1 MSRSKRLAHRVSP
14 HVYALFLATAS
25 AVMAACGLAYADERY
40 SGHATVRLVTGN
52 DYAPFTGSDLPGGG
66 MITDIVRE
74 VFQLLGREVD
84 VSFRPWKRGYR
95 ETLAGK
101 YVATFPYVRT
111 AERTADFLYSEPVLR
126 TAMRPF
132 VKAGSALDADS
143 LKDPAGLRYCYPLG
157 YELTDTAAAKT
168 LIGSLERETPATMT
182 RCFELLAHGR
192 VDFVLTEPIQAR
204 ITKKRLQTPIDLK
217 AIDLVVDKT
226 TLHVIF
232 PRRHQE
238 SAAALRRFN
247 KALRRLKA
255 TPRYNAIMERHL
267 P

>member
-1 MSRSKRLAHRVSP
+1 LSPPKRPAHRVP
-14 HVYALFLATAS
+14 PRGHVFFFATAL
-25 AVMAACGLAYADERY
+25 AFTAACGGAGADERQN
-40 SGHATVRLVTGN
+40 GPAAVRLVTGD

-84 VSFRPWKRGYR
+84 VSFRPWKRGYQ

-111 AERTADFLYSEPVLR
+111 AERTADFLYSEPVLQ

-132 VKAGSALDADS
+132 VKAGSELDADN

-168 LIGSLERETPATMT
+168 LIDSLEREKPATMT

-204 ITKKRLQTPIDLK
+204 ITRMKFKTPIDFK
-217 AIDLVVDKT
+217 AIDLVIDKT

-232 PRRHQE
+232 PRRHLE
-238 SAAALRRFN
+238 SANALRRFN
-247 KALRRLKA
+247 RALRRLKA
-255 TPRYNAIMERHL
+255 TPRYSAIIERHL